1 MFSKVQKNQNNLTL
15 EEKEKLDAQSRLA
28 TMRYSAIWCE
38 ADGGYRTSAVFN
50 KARASKSARYGNEL
64 LDCAMA
70 ICGDPWYAMT
80 KRHYCKEAEEFLA
93 LFRDAR
99 FEVVVSSNLSKC
111 SVDLWRN
118 GLLIG
123 EVFSGPYSE
132 CRNFKGE

>member
-1 MFSKVQKNQNNLTL
+1 MFSKAQKNQNKLTR
-15 EEKEKLDAQSRLA
+15 EERGALRAQSRLA

-50 KARASKSARYGNEL
+50 KARAGKSVQYGNEL
-64 LDCAMA
+64 LDCALA
-70 ICGDPWYAMT
+70 LCGDPWYTMG

-93 LFRDAR
+93 LFRDAQ
-99 FEVVVSSNLSKC
+99 FEVAVSSNLSKC

-123 EVFSGPYSE
+123 EVFTGAYSE
-132 CRNFKGE
+132 CREFKGE